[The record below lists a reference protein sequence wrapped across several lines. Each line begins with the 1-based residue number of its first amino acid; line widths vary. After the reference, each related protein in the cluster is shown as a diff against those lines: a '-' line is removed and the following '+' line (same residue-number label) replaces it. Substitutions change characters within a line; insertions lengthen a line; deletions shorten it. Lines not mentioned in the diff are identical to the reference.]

1 MTSIV
6 QPSKFSAS
14 NVTITPPKVSTNGSG
29 SKSAFLN
36 YGPASSKLTLQT
48 PSLYS
53 PFGLNVF
60 DKNGP
65 PKYSLDLAMRGWN
78 GENAK
83 VTNFY
88 NALSTLDEF
97 MVDEATKNS
106 KLWFKQELKR
116 EVVEAFYTPSVKFG
130 RDKEGNPTPYPPNV
144 KVQLRK
150 KRNANDTAA
159 ADSDL
164 SNSFDV
170 DVFDASAATDANAR
184 PIKGVPMG
192 DLLVRRVEV
201 TCLIECTG
209 VWFAGGKFGLSWKAS
224 QIRVDKA
231 PSGLVGR
238 GYAFV
243 QDEEERDDAEA
254 EAPAPTSFKQS
265 AEGEEED
272 EEDEDEEEV
281 VAPPPPKKTSMTT
294 KKVVAKTKG
303 K

>member
-1 MTSIV
+1 
-6 QPSKFSAS
+6 
-14 NVTITPPKVSTNGSG
+14 
-29 SKSAFLN
+29 
-36 YGPASSKLTLQT
+36 
-48 PSLYS
+48 
-53 PFGLNVF
+53 
-60 DKNGP
+60 
-65 PKYSLDLAMRGWN
+65 MRGWN

>member
-36 YGPASSKLTLQT
+36 YGPSSSKLTLQT

-88 NALSTLDEF
+88 NALSALDEF

-150 KRNANDTAA
+150 KRAA
-159 ADSDL
+159 SDAPGGDSDL

-224 QIRVDKA
+224 QMRVDKA

-243 QDEEERDDAEA
+243 QDEDDAGEA
-254 EAPAPTSFKQS
+254 EPDVPASSSFKQA
-265 AEGEEED
+265 AEGDEEED
-272 EEDEDEEEV
+272 EEDEEEV
-281 VAPPPPKKTSMTT
+281 AVAPPPKKTSMST
-294 KKVVAKTKG
+294 KKVVAKAKA